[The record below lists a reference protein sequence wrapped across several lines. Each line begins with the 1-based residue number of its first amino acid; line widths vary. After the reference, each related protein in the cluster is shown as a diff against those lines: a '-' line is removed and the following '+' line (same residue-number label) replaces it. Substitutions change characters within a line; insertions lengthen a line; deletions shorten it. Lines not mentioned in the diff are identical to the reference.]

1 MMRALVWIVE
11 ETWQATV
18 AAAAAF
24 LPAVTVVTLLHV
36 RACDAQTV
44 ARGARH
50 GLLGRSGRPLTGKPT
65 PVITQGHIRDPGRR
79 PGSRIRREFLASL
92 MTTVDDTDR
101 PVLRA
106 AIRAGLCRAG

>member
-24 LPAVTVVTLLHV
+24 LPADAGVTLLHV
-36 RACDAQTV
+36 RAGDAQTV

-50 GLLGRSGRPLTGKPT
+50 GPLGRSRRPLTGKPT

-79 PGSRIRREFLASL
+79 PGSPITSA
-92 MTTVDDTDR
+92 M
-101 PVLRA
+101 
-106 AIRAGLCRAG
+106 